1 MRKEELKYYAD
12 AAKHT
17 CAKTFTSTPERRV
30 SLVALFAVL
39 GGVAGYQVSEKPIA
53 PDQDAAANAPQILA
67 ELEAEK
73 TQLLQNYENGE
84 SVSAFPQLVTDLVV
98 KTLLNDDL
106 SEQQRQDFLY
116 AVDEELLD
124 MSEIG
129 FRSLEGCDCDDQ
141 VDDLSYI
148 REVKSDIETDEA
160 RSLMSDYDKAVAMA
174 DENMERTPVSPI
186 WLTFLGVI
194 GAFLFGTTTAN
205 EGRKRAEKATPKKPS
220 KYGMH

>member
-12 AAKHT
+12 TAKHA

-30 SLVALFAVL
+30 SLVAVFAVL
-39 GGVAGYQVSEKPIA
+39 GGMAGYQVAEKPIA
-53 PDQDAAANAPQILA
+53 PDQDAAENAPQILA
-67 ELEAEK
+67 ELEEEK
-73 TQLLQNYENGE
+73 TELLQNYENGE
-84 SVSAFPQLVTDLVV
+84 SVSAFPKLVTDLVV

-148 REVKSDIETDEA
+148 REVKSEIETDEA

-186 WLTFLGVI
+186 WLMFLGVV
-194 GAFLFGTTTAN
+194 GSFLFGATTAN
-205 EGRKRAEKATPKKPS
+205 EGRKRAEKATPKKPL
-220 KYGMH
+220 KYGSH